1 MILIPYRTRGWIGDV
16 VIHGEKKTLRTSGK
30 YETVYG
36 DMVRVGKPR
45 RHVCYLRVFSVVIDS
60 AARSIHPDD
69 GLDRRFISL
78 RFSR

>member
-45 RHVCYLRVFSVVIDS
+45 RYVCYVRVFSVVLNS
-60 AARSIHPDD
+60 ATCPLHPDD
-69 GLDRRFISL
+69 GLDCRALPFRLS
-78 RFSR
+78 